1 MTTLP
6 GPKTVDFPENS
17 LEKQV
22 YSVAEDLKEYL
33 PVPNDRNRL
42 GYMLFKF
49 FNKQGDGPEIIIKS
63 GKFTI
68 EGISKDNLISLL
80 SEKIKSV
87 KIAE

>member
-49 FNKQGDGPEIIIKS
+49 FNKQGDYI
-63 GKFTI
+63 
-68 EGISKDNLISLL
+68 
-80 SEKIKSV
+80 
-87 KIAE
+87 

>member
-87 KIAE
+87 KIAG

>member
-17 LEKQV
+17 LEEQV

-68 EGISKDNLISLL
+68 EGISRDNLISLL

>member
-68 EGISKDNLISLL
+68 EGISRDNLISLL
-80 SEKIKSV
+80 AEKIKSV